1 MMTTFSSMHPDTR
14 PPLGVLKMLVV
25 QSDPHGCPH
34 GEHATCASKLL
45 FFSSFTESFP
55 MGPYMDRVKDGV

>member
-1 MMTTFSSMHPDTR
+1 M
-14 PPLGVLKMLVV
+14 GVHMENMQLVL
-25 QSDPHGCPH
+25 PNC
-34 GEHATCASKLL
+34 C